1 MNDLYLLI
9 MAILVAV
16 VVLTVVLLLKINH
29 RPSHDHDETSDDKA
43 TVDDEYVD
51 KDLTVT
57 LINQPSLIKPGLVK
71 PLKPRTRPVSPQSGL
86 ANTAMMHT
94 NMVQESDFK

>member
-16 VVLTVVLLLKINH
+16 VVLTVVLLIKINH
-29 RPSHDHDETSDDKA
+29 RPHHDEAVEENEGDN
-43 TVDDEYVD
+43 EYVD
-51 KDLTVT
+51 EDLTVT

-71 PLKPRTRPVSPQSGL
+71 PLKHRSRPTPKSGL
-86 ANTAMMHT
+86 TNTAMLQS
-94 NMVQESDFK
+94 NLVQESDFK